1 MLFKELQEREDKVQ
15 SLFKQLDFKHL
26 DIQKFR
32 TAAELAKVSYFPLD
46 HYGRIS
52 WLDSSLQF

>member
-52 WLDSSLQF
+52 